1 MRHCPHRPAPDGPA
15 ERRAQD
21 VMYEAWGLGVGVVV
35 VVTFLVVLVADTVKC
50 SRAARRESSQ

>member
-1 MRHCPHRPAPDGPA
+1 
-15 ERRAQD
+15 
-21 VMYEAWGLGVGVVV
+21 MYEAWGLGVGVGVVV